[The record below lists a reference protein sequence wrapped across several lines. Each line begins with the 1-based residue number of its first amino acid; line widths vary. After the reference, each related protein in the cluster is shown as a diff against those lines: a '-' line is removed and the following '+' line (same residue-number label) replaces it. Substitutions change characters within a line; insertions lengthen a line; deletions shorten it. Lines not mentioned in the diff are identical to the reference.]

1 MEEVRNFKE
10 DSSGHMVA
18 SKHVK
23 QGESVLS
30 LPPLVTGKLETPSG
44 IKTY

>member
-10 DSSGHMVA
+10 DSSGHMVS
-18 SKHVK
+18 SKYIK
-23 QGESVLS
+23 QGHIVLS
-30 LPPLVTGKLETPSG
+30 LPPLVTGKLEASSA